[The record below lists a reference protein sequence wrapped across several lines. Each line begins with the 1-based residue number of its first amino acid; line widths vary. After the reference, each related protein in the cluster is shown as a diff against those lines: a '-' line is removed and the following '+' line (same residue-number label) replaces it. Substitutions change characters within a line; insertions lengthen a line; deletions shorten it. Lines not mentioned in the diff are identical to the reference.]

1 MSDAWQKFI
10 CDACGYIYDEAL
22 GDPDGGLPPGTRFA
36 DIPDDW
42 VCPLCGVTKADF
54 SPYTEP
60 CIVSLKAR
68 AAAQAPAHDARQPA
82 GVLIV
87 GAGRAGW
94 ALAEALRTCNAA
106 LPVTLVTACAGDVYD
121 KPLLSV
127 AHVRTLAPA
136 GIVRESGADAARRL
150 GVRLLAHTHAI
161 SIDAPRRR
169 LRTTR
174 GSLPYRALVLAHGA
188 EVGLPPALAADH
200 CWRINHLDDYR
211 RLRERLQGGVR
222 EVVIVGAGLIGSELA
237 NDFALA
243 GHHVTLLDSQPEPLA
258 RWREQGAGAQV
269 LAAWRELPIRF
280 LAGTEVAHIER
291 LVPTNGG
298 APRYRLRTAC
308 GQVLEADQVIAATG
322 LRTPSR
328 LAHSAG
334 LTWDRGIVVDP
345 DTMQSSQP
353 GLYALGD
360 CASVDGTVSRF
371 IEPISRQVRTLVA
384 ALSGGAPQR
393 YDSRPPVVRVKT
405 SSCPLTLHGV
415 AY

>member
-1 MSDAWQKFI
+1 MNDVWQKFI
-10 CDACGYIYDEAL
+10 CDACGYIYDEEF

-68 AAAQAPAHDARQPA
+68 AAAQTPAHDARQPA
-82 GVLIV
+82 GVVIV

-94 ALAEALRTCNAA
+94 ALAEALRTCNAE
-106 LPVTLVTACAGDVYD
+106 LPVTVVTACAGDVYD

-127 AHVRTLAPA
+127 AHARELAPA
-136 GIVRESGADAARRL
+136 SIVRESGADAARRL

-161 SIDAPRRR
+161 SIDAARRR

-188 EVGLPPALAADH
+188 EVGLPPALAATH

-211 RLRERLQGGVR
+211 LLRERLQGGAR
-222 EVVIVGAGLIGSELA
+222 ELVIVGAGLIGSELA
-237 NDFALA
+237 NDLALA
-243 GHHVTLLDSQPEPLA
+243 GHRVTLLDSQPEPLA

-280 LAGTEVAHIER
+280 LADTEVTHVER
-291 LVPTNGG
+291 LAPTNGG

-334 LTWDRGIVVDP
+334 LAWDRGIVVDP
-345 DTMQSSQP
+345 DSMQSSQP
-353 GLYALGD
+353 AIYALGD

-384 ALSGGAPQR
+384 ALAGGAPQR

>member
-1 MSDAWQKFI
+1 MNDVWQKFI
-10 CDACGYIYDEAL
+10 CDACGYIYDEEF

-68 AAAQAPAHDARQPA
+68 TAAQTPAHDARQPA
-82 GVLIV
+82 GVVIV

-94 ALAEALRTCNAA
+94 ALAEALRTCNAE
-106 LPVTLVTACAGDVYD
+106 LPVTVVTACAGDVYD

-127 AHVRTLAPA
+127 AHARELAPA
-136 GIVRESGADAARRL
+136 SIVRESGADAARRL

-161 SIDAPRRR
+161 SIDAARRR

-188 EVGLPPALAADH
+188 EVGLPPALAATH

-211 RLRERLQGGVR
+211 LLRERLQGGAR
-222 EVVIVGAGLIGSELA
+222 ELVIVGAGLIGSELA
-237 NDFALA
+237 NDLALA
-243 GHHVTLLDSQPEPLA
+243 GHRVTLLDSQPEPLA

-280 LAGTEVAHIER
+280 LADTEVTHVER
-291 LVPTNGG
+291 LAPTNGG

-334 LTWDRGIVVDP
+334 LAWDRGIVVDP
-345 DTMQSSQP
+345 DSMQSSQP
-353 GLYALGD
+353 AIYALGD

-384 ALSGGAPQR
+384 ALAGGAPQR